1 MEDRT
6 MPFEVVDQYAS
17 NNAVIKVIGVGG
29 GGGNAINHMIE
40 KGMVDVDFICVN
52 TDAQALKN
60 TNAKTVLQLGGELTK
75 GLGAGANPEVGRD
88 AALEDRSHIEEILEG
103 TDMVFLTC
111 GMGGGTGT
119 GATPVIAEIAKEMGI
134 LTVAIVTRPFSFEGK
149 KRQKIGD
156 DGIRL
161 LSDFAD
167 SVITIPN
174 EKLLPVLGRDVS
186 LIKAFNAANDV
197 LFGSVQGIADLIT
210 NPGLI
215 NVDFADVKAVMAEMG
230 RAMMGT
236 GNASGDHR
244 AREAAEKAIG
254 SPLLDDVDVKGA
266 AGVLVNVTS
275 SGDLSIGEFND
286 VGDMVRGFASDDA
299 TVIIGTAINP
309 ELSGEVRVTVVA
321 TGLQNHG
328 AVAGEPNLQ
337 VIHRKNDGAVD
348 YNALERPTVL
358 RNRPEQS
365 NKRQKEL
372 PQELDLEMLDIPAF
386 LRQQAD

>member
-1 MEDRT
+1 MS
-6 MPFEVVDQYAS
+6 FEVVDPYAS
-17 NNAVIKVIGVGG
+17 NNAVIKVVGVGG
-29 GGGNAINHMIE
+29 GGGNAINHMIDN
-40 KGMVDVDFICVN
+40 GMVDVDFICVN

-75 GLGAGANPEVGRD
+75 GLGAGADPEVGRE

-103 TDMVFLTC
+103 TDMVFLTS

-149 KRQKIGD
+149 KRQRIGEE
-156 DGIRL
+156 GIKL
-161 LSDFAD
+161 LSQFAD

-197 LFGSVQGIADLIT
+197 LLGSVQGIADLIT

-215 NVDFADVKAVMAEMG
+215 NVDFADVKAVMGEMG

-236 GNASGDHR
+236 GSASGDHR
-244 AREAAEKAIG
+244 AREAAEKAVG

-266 AGVLVNVTS
+266 YGVLVNVTS

-321 TGLQNHG
+321 TGLERDG
-328 AVAGEPNLQ
+328 TAAGEPNLQ
-337 VIHRKNDGAVD
+337 VIHRKNDGAID
-348 YNALERPTVL
+348 YGALERPTVL
-358 RNRPEQS
+358 RNKPEQAS
-365 NKRQKEL
+365 KRQREIPK
-372 PQELDLEMLDIPAF
+372 ELDLEMLDIPAF

>member
-1 MEDRT
+1 
-6 MPFEVVDQYAS
+6 MPFEVVDPYAS
-17 NNAVIKVIGVGG
+17 NNAVIKVIGIGG

-40 KGMVDVDFICVN
+40 NGMVDVDFICVN

-75 GLGAGANPEVGRD
+75 GLGAGADPEIGRE
-88 AALEDRSHIEEILEG
+88 AALEDRNHIEEILEG
-103 TDMVFLTC
+103 TDMVFLTS

-149 KRQKIGD
+149 KRQKIGE
-156 DGIRL
+156 DGIKL
-161 LSDFAD
+161 LSEYAD

-197 LFGSVQGIADLIT
+197 LLGSVQGIADLIT

-215 NVDFADVKAVMAEMG
+215 NVDFADVKAVMGEMG

-266 AGVLVNVTS
+266 HGVLVNVTS

-299 TVIIGTAINP
+299 TVIIGTAISP

-321 TGLQNHG
+321 TGLERDG
-328 AVAGEPNLQ
+328 VAAGEPNLQ

-348 YNALERPTVL
+348 YGALERPTVL
-358 RNRPEQS
+358 RNKPEQAS
-365 NKRQKEL
+365 KRHRDMPK
-372 PQELDLEMLDIPAF
+372 ELDLEMLDIPAF

>member
-1 MEDRT
+1 
-6 MPFEVVDQYAS
+6 MPFEVVDPYAS
-17 NNAVIKVIGVGG
+17 NNAVIKVVGVGG
-29 GGGNAINHMIE
+29 GGGNAINHMID

-75 GLGAGANPEVGRD
+75 GLGAGADPEVGRD
-88 AALEDRSHIEEILEG
+88 AALEDRNHIEEILEG

-156 DGIRL
+156 DGIKL
-161 LSDFAD
+161 LSEFAD

-197 LFGSVQGIADLIT
+197 LLGSVQGIADLIT

-215 NVDFADVKAVMAEMG
+215 NVDFADVKAVMAQMG

-266 AGVLVNVTS
+266 IGVLVNVTS

-321 TGLQNHG
+321 TGLEKDG

-348 YNALERPTVL
+348 YGALERPTVL
-358 RNRPEQS
+358 RNKPEQTT
-365 NKRQKEL
+365 KRQKEM

>member
-1 MEDRT
+1 
-6 MPFEVVDQYAS
+6 
-17 NNAVIKVIGVGG
+17 
-29 GGGNAINHMIE
+29 
-40 KGMVDVDFICVN
+40 
-52 TDAQALKN
+52 
-60 TNAKTVLQLGGELTK
+60 
-75 GLGAGANPEVGRD
+75 
-88 AALEDRSHIEEILEG
+88 
-103 TDMVFLTC
+103 
-111 GMGGGTGT
+111 MGGGTGT

>member
-1 MEDRT
+1 
-6 MPFEVVDQYAS
+6 MPFEVVDPYAS
-17 NNAVIKVIGVGG
+17 NNAVIKVIGIGG

-40 KGMVDVDFICVN
+40 NGMVDVDFICVN

-60 TNAKTVLQLGGELTK
+60 TTAKTVLQLGGELTK
-75 GLGAGANPEVGRD
+75 GLGAGADPEIGRE
-88 AALEDRSHIEEILEG
+88 AAMEDRNHIEEILEG
-103 TDMVFLTC
+103 TDMVFLTS

-149 KRQKIGD
+149 KRQRIGEE
-156 DGIRL
+156 GIKL
-161 LSDFAD
+161 LGQYAD

-197 LFGSVQGIADLIT
+197 LLGSVQGIADLIT

-215 NVDFADVKAVMAEMG
+215 NVDFADVKAVMGEMG

-266 AGVLVNVTS
+266 HGVLVNVTS

-286 VGDMVRGFASDDA
+286 VGDLVRGFASDDA
-299 TVIIGTAINP
+299 TVIIGTAISP

-321 TGLQNHG
+321 TGLELEG
-328 AVAGEPNLQ
+328 VAAGEPNLQ

-348 YNALERPTVL
+348 YGALERPTVL
-358 RNRPEQS
+358 RNKPEQAS
-365 NKRQKEL
+365 KRQRDMPK
-372 PQELDLEMLDIPAF
+372 ELDLEMLDIPAF

>member
-1 MEDRT
+1 MS
-6 MPFEVVDQYAS
+6 FEVVDPYAS
-17 NNAVIKVIGVGG
+17 NNAVIKVVGIGG
-29 GGGNAINHMIE
+29 GGGNAINHMIDN
-40 KGMVDVDFICVN
+40 GMVDVDFICVN

-75 GLGAGANPEVGRD
+75 GLGAGADPEVGRE

-103 TDMVFLTC
+103 TDMVFLTS

-149 KRQKIGD
+149 KRQGIGD
-156 DGIRL
+156 EGIKL
-161 LSDFAD
+161 LSQYAD

-197 LFGSVQGIADLIT
+197 LLGSVQGIADLIT

-215 NVDFADVKAVMAEMG
+215 NVDFADVKAVMGEMG

-236 GNASGDHR
+236 GSASGDHR
-244 AREAAEKAIG
+244 AREAAEKAVG
-254 SPLLDDVDVKGA
+254 SPLLDDIDVKGA
-266 AGVLVNVTS
+266 YGVLVNVTS

-321 TGLQNHG
+321 TGLERDG
-328 AVAGEPNLQ
+328 AAAGEPNLQ

-348 YNALERPTVL
+348 YGALERPTVL
-358 RNRPEQS
+358 RNKPEKTS
-365 NKRQKEL
+365 KRQREI
-372 PQELDLEMLDIPAF
+372 PNELDLEMLDIPAF

>member
-1 MEDRT
+1 
-6 MPFEVVDQYAS
+6 MPFEVVDPYAS

-29 GGGNAINHMIE
+29 GGGNAINHMID

-75 GLGAGANPEVGRD
+75 GLGAGADPEVGRD

-149 KRQKIGD
+149 KRQKVGD
-156 DGIRL
+156 DGIKL
-161 LSDFAD
+161 LSEFAD

-186 LIKAFNAANDV
+186 LISAFNAANDV
-197 LFGSVQGIADLIT
+197 LLGSVQGIADLIT

-215 NVDFADVKAVMAEMG
+215 NVDFADVKAVMAQMG

-266 AGVLVNVTS
+266 IGVLVNVTS

-321 TGLQNHG
+321 TGLEQDG

-348 YNALERPTVL
+348 YGALERPTVL
-358 RNRPEQS
+358 RNKPEQS
-365 NKRQKEL
+365 NKRHKEM
-372 PQELDLEMLDIPAF
+372 PKELDLEMLDIPAF

>member
-1 MEDRT
+1 
-6 MPFEVVDQYAS
+6 MPFEVVDPYAS

-29 GGGNAINHMIE
+29 GGGNAINHMID

-75 GLGAGANPEVGRD
+75 GLGAGADPEVGRD

-149 KRQKIGD
+149 KRQKVGE
-156 DGIRL
+156 DGIKL
-161 LSDFAD
+161 LSEFAD

-186 LIKAFNAANDV
+186 LISAFNAANDV
-197 LFGSVQGIADLIT
+197 LLGSVQGIADLIT

-215 NVDFADVKAVMAEMG
+215 NVDFADVKAVMAQMG

-266 AGVLVNVTS
+266 IGVLVNVTS

-321 TGLQNHG
+321 TGLEQDG

-348 YNALERPTVL
+348 YGALERPTVL
-358 RNRPEQS
+358 RNKPEQS
-365 NKRQKEL
+365 NKRHKEM
-372 PQELDLEMLDIPAF
+372 PKELDLEMLDIPAF

>member
-1 MEDRT
+1 
-6 MPFEVVDQYAS
+6 MPFEVVDPYAS
-17 NNAVIKVIGVGG
+17 NNAVIKVIGIGG

-40 KGMVDVDFICVN
+40 NGMVDVDFICVN

-75 GLGAGANPEVGRD
+75 GLGAGADPEIGRE
-88 AALEDRSHIEEILEG
+88 AALEDRNHIEEILEG
-103 TDMVFLTC
+103 TDMVFLTS

-119 GATPVIAEIAKEMGI
+119 GATPVIAEIAKEMGV

-149 KRQKIGD
+149 KRQKIGEE
-156 DGIRL
+156 GIKL
-161 LSDFAD
+161 LGEYAD

-197 LFGSVQGIADLIT
+197 LLGSVQGIADLIT

-215 NVDFADVKAVMAEMG
+215 NVDFADVKAVMGEMG

-236 GNASGDHR
+236 GSASGDHR
-244 AREAAEKAIG
+244 AREAAEKAVG

-266 AGVLVNVTS
+266 YGVLVNVTS

-299 TVIIGTAINP
+299 TVIIGTAISP

-321 TGLQNHG
+321 TGLERDG
-328 AVAGEPNLQ
+328 VVAGEPNLQ

-348 YNALERPTVL
+348 YGALERPTVL
-358 RNRPEQS
+358 RNKPEQAS
-365 NKRQKEL
+365 KRQREMPK
-372 PQELDLEMLDIPAF
+372 ELDLEMLDIPAF

>member
-1 MEDRT
+1 MS
-6 MPFEVVDQYAS
+6 FEVVDPYAS
-17 NNAVIKVIGVGG
+17 NNAVIKVVGVGG
-29 GGGNAINHMIE
+29 GGGNAINHMIDN
-40 KGMVDVDFICVN
+40 GMVDVDFICVN

-75 GLGAGANPEVGRD
+75 GLGAGADPEVGRE

-103 TDMVFLTC
+103 TDMVFLTS

-149 KRQKIGD
+149 KRQKIGEE
-156 DGIRL
+156 GIKL
-161 LSDFAD
+161 LSQFAD

-197 LFGSVQGIADLIT
+197 LLGSVQGIADLIT

-215 NVDFADVKAVMAEMG
+215 NVDFADVKAVMGEMG

-236 GNASGDHR
+236 GSASGDHR
-244 AREAAEKAIG
+244 AREAAEKAVG

-266 AGVLVNVTS
+266 YGVLVNVTS

-321 TGLQNHG
+321 TGLERDG
-328 AVAGEPNLQ
+328 TAAGEPNLQ
-337 VIHRKNDGAVD
+337 VIHRKNDGAID
-348 YNALERPTVL
+348 YGALERPTVL
-358 RNRPEQS
+358 RNKPEQAS
-365 NKRQKEL
+365 KRQREIPK
-372 PQELDLEMLDIPAF
+372 ELDLEMLDIPAF

>member
-1 MEDRT
+1 MS
-6 MPFEVVDQYAS
+6 FEVVDPYAS
-17 NNAVIKVIGVGG
+17 NNAVIKVVGIGG
-29 GGGNAINHMIE
+29 GGGNAINHMID

-75 GLGAGANPEVGRD
+75 GLGAGADPEVGRE

-103 TDMVFLTC
+103 TDMVFLTS

-134 LTVAIVTRPFSFEGK
+134 LTVAIITRPFSFEGK
-149 KRQKIGD
+149 KRQRIGEE
-156 DGIRL
+156 GIKL
-161 LSDFAD
+161 LSQFAD

-197 LFGSVQGIADLIT
+197 LLGSVQGIADLIT

-215 NVDFADVKAVMAEMG
+215 NVDFADVKAVMGEMG

-236 GNASGDHR
+236 GSASGDHR
-244 AREAAEKAIG
+244 AREAAEKAVG

-266 AGVLVNVTS
+266 YGVLVNVTS

-321 TGLQNHG
+321 TGLERDG
-328 AVAGEPNLQ
+328 AAAGEPNLQ
-337 VIHRKNDGAVD
+337 VIHRKNDGAID
-348 YNALERPTVL
+348 YGALERPTVL
-358 RNRPEQS
+358 RNKPEQAS
-365 NKRQKEL
+365 HRQREIPK
-372 PQELDLEMLDIPAF
+372 ELDLEMLDIPAF